1 MERGQFTFYRSYYE
15 AVKHLNKSDRAAVLM
30 AICAYALDEE
40 LPSLSGTPAAI
51 FALVKPTLDTSRKK
65 AESGKRGGESE
76 ANGKQTASK
85 QQANRKQTEREKE
98 DEKENEKENEKE
110 GENEI
115 EKEDECPPPT
125 PFTGILQVAFEDWVS
140 YKKERRDPYK
150 ETGLKNL
157 IGQIRNAADQY
168 GDNAVVGIIRDS
180 MASGYKGIMFDRLKK
195 RTAAPQRKKT
205 FSELVAEM
213 GGGTE

>member
-65 AESGKRGGESE
+65 AESGKRGGEHE
-76 ANGKQTASK
+76 ANGKQTVSK
-85 QQANRKQTEREKE
+85 PQANRKQTAR
-98 DEKENEKENEKE
+98 EKENEKEKEKE

-115 EKEDECPPPT
+115 EEEDDSPPPT
-125 PFTGILQVAFEDWVS
+125 PSTFTPPTVS
-140 YKKERRDPYK
+140 EVRDYCWER
-150 ETGLKNL
+150 KN
-157 IGQIRNAADQY
+157 RVD
-168 GDNAVVGIIRDS
+168 
-180 MASGYKGIMFDRLKK
+180 
-195 RTAAPQRKKT
+195 PQRFVDFYTSKGWMVGKT
-205 FSELVAEM
+205 EM
-213 GGGTE
+213 KDWRAAVRTWEKDDKPKGDTVTFMQMREEARS

>member
-65 AESGKRGGESE
+65 AESGKRGGEHE
-76 ANGKQTASK
+76 ANGKQNASK
-85 QQANRKQTEREKE
+85 PQANGKQNAREKE
-98 DEKENEKENEKE
+98 KEKENEKE

-115 EKEDECPPPT
+115 EYECIPPA
-125 PFTGILQVAFEDWVS
+125 PFSGRLQVAFEDWVA

-157 IGQIRNAADQY
+157 IGQIRNAAAQY
-168 GDNAVVGIIRDS
+168 GDNAVEGIIRES

-195 RTAAPQRKKT
+195 QAVTPQRKKT

-213 GGGTE
+213 GGGET